1 MQDTRKLPSE
11 RLIPSCSGPA
21 VCMEPG
27 QPGLMH
33 QERFAASGRRLAACG
48 YRQNPRFKSPT
59 IHRDFEPLASWPP
72 ATDKGQ
78 PLLRFPTWSGCSH
91 PEQRGIETRMNR
103 LLLSPPVASATRS
116 GSRTT
121 FPAKV
126 EDRKVRSRKPGTSQE
141 APRKG
146 GTWERTSPHGTA
158 AVSERW
164 RSRKGEPFFAA
175 CGRKAQ
181 GSNERQPVATPAA
194 AADLT
199 RGARP

>member
-1 MQDTRKLPSE
+1 
-11 RLIPSCSGPA
+11 
-21 VCMEPG
+21 
-27 QPGLMH
+27 MH
-33 QERFAASGRRLAACG
+33 QRWFAASGHRLAACG
-48 YRQNPRFKSPT
+48 YRQNPCFKSPT
-59 IHRDFEPLASWPP
+59 THRDFELLVSWSP
-72 ATDKGQ
+72 ATGKGQ

-91 PEQRGIETRMNR
+91 PEQSGIETRMNR

-126 EDRKVRSRKPGTSQE
+126 QDRKVRSRKPGTSQE
-141 APRKG
+141 APRPG

-158 AVSERW
+158 VTSER
-164 RSRKGEPFFAA
+164 RRFAEKVNPFSST

-181 GSNERQPVATPAA
+181 GSNERQLVATPAD